1 MTGIIRRLK
10 NIMLCGALFLGAP
23 EAASA
28 SVQQRPV
35 EQRDSLL
42 EARTSEVAA
51 RLRCPVCQGVS
62 IQDSPAELAQE
73 MRSVVRE
80 QLRAGKTPAEVEAY
94 FVASYGEWVLL
105 EPRASGL
112 NLLLYLLPVV
122 LVLGGVALVVKAVR
136 RWTGTPRRRTA
147 TVASDSSQRQ

>member
-1 MTGIIRRLK
+1 MTCGIRRLK
-10 NIMLCGALFLGAP
+10 YILLSGALLLGAT
-23 EAASA
+23 EAAA
-28 SVQQRPV
+28 ANAQQRPG
-35 EQRDSLL
+35 EPRDSLL
-42 EARTSEVAA
+42 EARTSEVAG

-136 RWTGTPRRRTA
+136 RWTG
-147 TVASDSSQRQ
+147 SSGAARG

>member
-1 MTGIIRRLK
+1 
-10 NIMLCGALFLGAP
+10 
-23 EAASA
+23 
-28 SVQQRPV
+28 
-35 EQRDSLL
+35 
-42 EARTSEVAA
+42 
-51 RLRCPVCQGVS
+51 
-62 IQDSPAELAQE
+62 